1 MLKIVGLL
9 NLRDF
14 VSLCSV
20 SPSALADIERIGSRF
35 LSFFAD
41 LSRGMHYNIKIMC
54 IFAPENK
61 NQYTTMPEISKF
73 FGIIVS
79 LYWRDHNPP
88 HIHFTYGDYEC
99 SISVLDRV
107 VDGKAPSKVIAKVN
121 EWMNLH
127 EAEILTLWEKAQKG
141 EKIGRI
147 EPLK

>member
-1 MLKIVGLL
+1 
-9 NLRDF
+9 
-14 VSLCSV
+14 
-20 SPSALADIERIGSRF
+20 
-35 LSFFAD
+35 
-41 LSRGMHYNIKIMC
+41 MC